1 MSLYSRAVSLSEPI
15 ECMLLGVLNALEFLV
30 TEDFFCQQGKAHLT
44 QGLLA
49 LLDSVSPAVQ
59 QAAQRVC
66 QRYCDEGAALMASGV
81 STSTDLRIQLYNA
94 HSHRLQRVERA
105 KSSESM
111 RSRAGNGAA
120 AHFRPRP
127 MLNLKKKGSSSGS
140 RHSKDYTSSSKQS
153 KDHTS
158 SSKQSKDH
166 SSSSRGAASH
176 VLYIDNQSSIFSDG
190 PVDATFS
197 SSVFAS
203 PPESEAPRYVPVNR
217 ATLVSP
223 TYNGLANGSYG
234 SNGDKDVIGDHD
246 GIGDNGDDNG
256 DNGDNGNNPSNLSE
270 SEISP
275 VEESESP
282 YFEKIRAENGNAMVI
297 ATGMSSTSQA
307 NSHDYKGNQMVLNS
321 DSSEDELVSHKY
333 TNTYPESEEESPER
347 RQINEI
353 ASVFHVFIQLY
364 QSCSYICIIQ
374 RQYSVLY
381 EQLLKV
387 LVDINQF
394 VAMADRIHR

>member
-1 MSLYSRAVSLSEPI
+1 M
-15 ECMLLGVLNALEFLV
+15 
-30 TEDFFCQQGKAHLT
+30 
-44 QGLLA
+44 
-49 LLDSVSPAVQ
+49 
-59 QAAQRVC
+59 
-66 QRYCDEGAALMASGV
+66 
-81 STSTDLRIQLYNA
+81 
-94 HSHRLQRVERA
+94 
-105 KSSESM
+105 
-111 RSRAGNGAA
+111 
-120 AHFRPRP
+120 
-127 MLNLKKKGSSSGS
+127 
-140 RHSKDYTSSSKQS
+140 
-153 KDHTS
+153 
-158 SSKQSKDH
+158 
-166 SSSSRGAASH
+166 
-176 VLYIDNQSSIFSDG
+176 DNQSSIFSDG

-197 SSVFAS
+197 PSVFVS

-223 TYNGLANGSYG
+223 TYNGL
-234 SNGDKDVIGDHD
+234 SNGPNGDSNRIGDSNQIGD
-246 GIGDNGDDNG
+246 SNGIGDNGD
-256 DNGDNGNNPSNLSE
+256 NPSNVSE

-297 ATGMSSTSQA
+297 AAGMSTASPA

-333 TNTYPESEEESPER
+333 TNTYSESEEESPER
-347 RQINEI
+347 KQINEI

-394 VAMADRIHR
+394 VAPFDRIHG

>member
-1 MSLYSRAVSLSEPI
+1 
-15 ECMLLGVLNALEFLV
+15 MLLGVLNALEFLV

-105 KSSESM
+105 KSSESL

-140 RHSKDYTSSSKQS
+140 KQSKDHTSSSKQS

-166 SSSSRGAASH
+166 SSSSRGATSH
-176 VLYIDNQSSIFSDG
+176 GFYMDNQSSIFSDG

-197 SSVFAS
+197 PSVFVS
-203 PPESEAPRYVPVNR
+203 PPESETPRYVPVNR

-223 TYNGLANGSYG
+223 TYNGLSNGPNGDGAANG
-234 SNGDKDVIGDHD
+234 D
-246 GIGDNGDDNG
+246 GNRIGDN
-256 DNGDNGNNPSNLSE
+256 PSNVSE

-282 YFEKIRAENGNAMVI
+282 YFEKIRAENGSAMVI
-297 ATGMSSTSQA
+297 AAGMGTASPA
-307 NSHDYKGNQMVLNS
+307 KSHDYKGNQMVLNS

-333 TNTYPESEEESPER
+333 TNTYSESEEESPER

-394 VAMADRIHR
+394 VALFDRIHG

>member
-1 MSLYSRAVSLSEPI
+1 MSVYSRAVSLSEPI

-49 LLDSVSPAVQ
+49 LLDSVSPAIQ

-105 KSSESM
+105 KSSESL

-140 RHSKDYTSSSKQS
+140 RQSKDHTSSSKQS

-166 SSSSRGAASH
+166 SSSSRGATSH
-176 VLYIDNQSSIFSDG
+176 GLCMDNQSSIFSDG

-197 SSVFAS
+197 PSVFVS
-203 PPESEAPRYVPVNR
+203 PPESETPRYVPVNR

-223 TYNGLANGSYG
+223 SYNGLSNG
-234 SNGDKDVIGDHD
+234 SNGPNGPNGDSNR
-246 GIGDNGDDNG
+246 IGDNG
-256 DNGDNGNNPSNLSE
+256 GNPANVSE

-297 ATGMSSTSQA
+297 AAGMSTASPA
-307 NSHDYKGNQMVLNS
+307 KSHDYKGNQMVLNS

-333 TNTYPESEEESPER
+333 TSTYSESEEESPER

-394 VAMADRIHR
+394 VALFDRIHAS